1 MKWMTTPVV
10 TLISKHTVNEMV
22 GGKGLM
28 IEDLREN
35 WSQRVHVTL
44 KEFYKGQQKNNW
56 RRKVHQEEGFLLLFV
71 IY

>member
-1 MKWMTTPVV
+1 M
-10 TLISKHTVNEMV
+10 ISKHTVNEMV